1 LTKVFFQTMNKQS
14 EEHDLSRT
22 LSVANFKT
30 QGREG
35 KEGDKKTLKRWDSL
49 RVVNRAVSSIGSR
62 MVGSMRGARPKPA
75 TVRAAKLATTTKPV
89 AVAAPVKSQLFGV
102 PLQILM
108 ERQQHAVQVVQ
119 SDENRKVATMCVP
132 ILVNKLIEHLQVRG
146 CKEEGVLRLAAS
158 REEVDKLK
166 EQLERD
172 AAAPDLY
179 ATGIHVIGDVLKH
192 FVRELPDSL
201 FDSSK
206 WDRWMAIAKV
216 EKSDQRA
223 KQCKELLLE
232 LEHSSRALITVLF
245 HMMTLVVQ
253 KKKQTKMD
261 AVNLSRVMAPNLLR
275 DPDPVREYEAIP
287 KVSIIVET
295 MITHYAVVFREMSLQ
310 YRIVD
315 TINYRKA
322 AQSRPLAKGKGK
334 LRSAPPPPPVV
345 AAAPPLK
352 KQKSEIMCD
361 KTIVPP
367 LKRSK
372 TESFRK

>member
-1 LTKVFFQTMNKQS
+1 
-14 EEHDLSRT
+14 
-22 LSVANFKT
+22 
-30 QGREG
+30 
-35 KEGDKKTLKRWDSL
+35 
-49 RVVNRAVSSIGSR
+49 
-62 MVGSMRGARPKPA
+62 
-75 TVRAAKLATTTKPV
+75 
-89 AVAAPVKSQLFGV
+89 
-102 PLQILM
+102 M

-132 ILVNKLIEHLQVRG
+132 ILLNKLIEHLQVRG

-158 REEVDKLK
+158 REEVDMLK

-192 FVRELPDSL
+192 FVRELPGSL

-206 WDRWMAIAKV
+206 WDRWMAIAEV
-216 EKSDQRA
+216 EKADQRA
-223 KQCKELLLE
+223 KLCKALLLE
-232 LEHSSRALITVLF
+232 LEHSNRAFITVLF

-253 KKKQTKMD
+253 KRKQTKMD
-261 AVNLSRVMAPNLLR
+261 AVNLSRVMAPNFLR
-275 DPDPVREYEAIP
+275 DPDPVREYAAIP
-287 KVSIIVET
+287 KVSVIVET
-295 MITHYAVVFREMSLQ
+295 MITHYAVVFREMGLQ
-310 YRIVD
+310 YRVVD

-334 LRSAPPPPPVV
+334 LRSAPPPPPAQVV
-345 AAAPPLK
+345 VPAAPPLK

-372 TESFRK
+372 TESFGK